1 MWLKAVF
8 ASYRG
13 WGGYGNDSARQSGKK
28 QWGSSQSKLWLSR
41 MDIIFVLLG
50 WCRYHNGSSVPL
62 KCCLDN
68 GLASHAFREG
78 ASSFTETL
86 SWPQTLFPLSA
97 LIPCPA
103 KLSSRDVVAV
113 SFDALHSGFFEIAL
127 RAPEDR
133 SPTALSTLSL
143 SSHTDS
149 KSFISG
155 VLQHSSMETSW
166 QLAIMLKSNWNELE
180 TRL

>member
-1 MWLKAVF
+1 MWLEAVL
-8 ASYRG
+8 APYRG
-13 WGGYGNDSARQSGKK
+13 RGEYNNDSARQSGKK
-28 QWGSSQSKLWLSR
+28 QWGSSQSKLWLST
-41 MDIIFVLLG
+41 MDIFFVLLR
-50 WCRYHNGSSVPL
+50 WCKYHNGSSVPL

-86 SWPQTLFPLSA
+86 SWPQTLFPLAA

-103 KLSSRDVVAV
+103 KLSSRDAVPV
-113 SFDALHSGFFEIAL
+113 SFATLHSGFFAIAL

-155 VLQHSSMETSW
+155 VL
-166 QLAIMLKSNWNELE
+166 
-180 TRL
+180 